1 MNKSLDSI
9 RETTLQERQ
18 LINIFW
24 LGFLI
29 YTLSYTLTTTTLM
42 NYVICQAFQII
53 GLFLFI
59 PTLFFLIKY
68 RFQNLY
74 LQVVFTLYLFWISI
88 TLMMPIK
95 FFNVKRIFDVIIIFA
110 VFYVIYDFAFI
121 NHLMSS
127 QEDNVLSREM
137 LEYFAKTLGVPSFF
151 LLMLYSYHSGRKKLF
166 LSFIFLLTIFF
177 ALIRARRGLLV
188 MCGLTFLFGY
198 FLYLTQSRQK
208 FFVILL
214 SILVGLGLLLFG
226 YELFVDNKN
235 GLFDYI
241 TDRGLEDTRS
251 TVETCFY
258 QDLSTKDWLIGKGM
272 LGEYFCPGIDPNDT
286 TGYRSTIETDYLQ
299 IILKGGLV
307 SLFLLL
313 MITIPAIFKG
323 VFYSNNLLSK
333 ASGIWILWVLLNMYP
348 STMNTFTLQYIL
360 LWIAVGICY
369 SKTIRAIPEQ
379 ILMDYFRGYKNSGE
393 LTEDI

>member
-1 MNKSLDSI
+1 
-9 RETTLQERQ
+9 
-18 LINIFW
+18 
-24 LGFLI
+24 
-29 YTLSYTLTTTTLM
+29 
-42 NYVICQAFQII
+42 
-53 GLFLFI
+53 
-59 PTLFFLIKY
+59 
-68 RFQNLY
+68 
-74 LQVVFTLYLFWISI
+74 VFTLYLFWISI
-88 TLMMPIK
+88 TVIRGLHFDYTEVKFFLFDAWFGGILYLSPLFLMMPIK